1 MKKVREDGEEQKN
14 MKNGREGW
22 RRMEEDEIGQ
32 RRMGKNGR
40 G

>member
-1 MKKVREDGEEQKN
+1 
-14 MKNGREGW
+14 
-22 RRMEEDEIGQ
+22 MEEDEIGQREGWGRMEDDEKGQ